1 MAEQEEENKQNPEKT
16 NEVRPEKASRVVKY
30 LVFANLLV
38 FGFQYYLW
46 YFHPEVD
53 PFNLFAL
60 HHYRSEHFR
69 IYQYFTY
76 MFLHAPG
83 FLHIG
88 LNMFIL
94 WMFGSSLE
102 YVWSS
107 KKFLFYY
114 FFTGLGAAFL
124 HLAVS
129 TYEIKS
135 LESTIQQ
142 YAASP
147 SYSEFDSIVE
157 EEIGEIPPNAEVP
170 YPVLRRIP
178 KLEQKWRQDK
188 DNPVYRER
196 SVELLYAYLDTYIDR
211 PSVGASGAVFGILIA
226 FGMLFPN
233 VLVFIYFLFPM
244 KAKYFVLLLGLLEL
258 YFGVFGAQT
267 QIANFAHI
275 GGMVFGFI
283 LLKIWGEKP
292 RKTRQG

>member
-1 MAEQEEENKQNPEKT
+1 MSEQEEENRQNPEKT

-30 LVFANLLV
+30 LVLANLLV
-38 FGFQYYLW
+38 FVLQYYLRA
-46 YFHPEVD
+46 YEGIN
-53 PFNLFAL
+53 PFDILAL
-60 HHYRSEHFR
+60 HHYRSEYFR

-76 MFLHAPG
+76 MFLHAG
-83 FLHIG
+83 FLHIA

-129 TYEIKS
+129 TYEIRS
-135 LESTIQQ
+135 LESSIQQ
-142 YAASP
+142 YAESP
-147 SYSEFDSIVE
+147 SYREFNSFVE
-157 EEIGEIPPNAEVP
+157 EEIGEIPPNAEIP
-170 YPVLRRIP
+170 DPVLRRIP
-178 KLEQKWRQDK
+178 KLEQKWKQDK

-258 YFGVFGAQT
+258 YFGVFGSQT